1 MAFNRKESLVYLKG
15 VREIKRLTFIGGILL
30 IAGTLLYG
38 IVHLTIANYIPN
50 MQGWSDPPGK
60 FEQARNEIG
69 VNIPYFLSIIFMVL
83 GLILLFLKELKIIVN
98 LLITE
103 KK

>member
-1 MAFNRKESLVYLKG
+1 M
-15 VREIKRLTFIGGILL
+15 GGILF
-30 IAGTLLYG
+30 ISGTLLYG
-38 IVHLTIANYIPN
+38 IVHLAIANYIPN

-60 FEQARNEIG
+60 FQQARNEIG
-69 VNIPYFLSIIFMVL
+69 VNIPYFLSIIIMVL
-83 GLILLFLKELKIIVN
+83 GLIILFLRELKVIVN